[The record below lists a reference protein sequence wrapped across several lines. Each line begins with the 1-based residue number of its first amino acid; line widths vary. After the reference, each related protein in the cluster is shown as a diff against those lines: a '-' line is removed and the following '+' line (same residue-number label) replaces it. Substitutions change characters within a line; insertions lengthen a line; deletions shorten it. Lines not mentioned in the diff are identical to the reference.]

1 MNNTCVIR
9 RENGFASAFMVA
21 GAAEPAGYARP
32 AVRADAQRCGDPS
45 ELELASRPIMAD
57 AAGDIEIIRRAAI
70 ARRGALE
77 PGSTPWSGTPIHT
90 AHPVLA

>member
-1 MNNTCVIR
+1 MNNTCVTR
-9 RENGFASAFMVA
+9 RENAFASAFMVA
-21 GAAEPAGYARP
+21 LVEPAGSTRP

-77 PGSTPWSGTPIHT
+77 PGSTPWSGPPIHT